1 MSGGTEQRDA
11 ILLGQRDAL
20 ALIARG
26 STLREVLTSV
36 ARYSEEST
44 PHMLA
49 SILFY
54 EPETGRLRRGGHH
67 RLPDAFADAVDG
79 LEPGPS
85 AGSCGTAAFRRARV
99 VSHDVRE
106 DPLWEAFREFAAQYG
121 IRSAWSTPLM
131 SPSDGSLLG
140 VFGMYYPDARTP
152 SEEDLGV
159 VDHFAHLAAIAIER
173 HRRDAALRES
183 ERLRQQH
190 LLATA
195 SGLAHE
201 LNTPLGVA
209 LTAQSLL
216 DESLETLEAKPA
228 ETGASLARLRNASKM
243 IRANLERAAQHV
255 RTFRASVLEPS
266 VDRSVDLD
274 LGELVRNVV
283 ESLTPLLDERRIRV
297 ELRTPQEPL
306 QAFGS
311 PMRFAEVVSN
321 LVTNAAMHAYDHP
334 TGGPLR
340 VVVEPSVAR
349 PGWAELVVQ
358 DTGRGMD
365 AELRQRCTEPF
376 FTTRRSSG
384 GTGLGLFLVKHA
396 VESELRG
403 QLLLD
408 TSPKAGVSWRVQLPP
423 AGWVGDAPPGVA

>member
-1 MSGGTEQRDA
+1 MSTSVDHVDA
-11 ILLGQRDAL
+11 ILLGQREAL

-26 STLREVLTSV
+26 STLRDVLSSV

-79 LEPGPS
+79 LEPGPA

-99 VSHDVRE
+99 VSHDVTE

-140 VFGMYYPDARTP
+140 VFGMYYPDARSP
-152 SEEDLGV
+152 SDEDLGV

-216 DESLETLEAKPA
+216 DETLENLEAKPN
-228 ETGASLARLRNASKM
+228 GASENLARLRTASKM

-255 RTFRASVLEPS
+255 RSFRASVLEPA

-274 LGELVRNVV
+274 LGELVGNVV
-283 ESLTPLLDERRIRV
+283 ESLTPLLEERRIRV
-297 ELRTPQEPL
+297 ELRTPSESL
-306 QAFGS
+306 RAFGS
-311 PMRFAEVVSN
+311 PMRFSEVVSN
-321 LVTNAAMHAYDHP
+321 LVTNAAMHAYDQEA
-334 TGGPLR
+334 GGPLR
-340 VVVEPSVAR
+340 VTVEPSVAR
-349 PGWAELVVQ
+349 PGWTELVVQ
-358 DTGRGMD
+358 DSGRGMD

-376 FTTRRSSG
+376 FTTRRASG

-396 VESELRG
+396 VETELGG

-408 TSPKAGVSWRVQLPP
+408 TSPNAGVSWRVQLPP
-423 AGWVGDAPPGVA
+423 VGSVDDAPLGVA